1 MRTVRTTLMSFAVMS
16 GVLLSSGAAFAQN
29 NNQTVQGLDSRF
41 AELCDT
47 DKDGMVSKKEMM
59 ARVEMAWKKADPQG
73 KGMLDRAAVERFN
86 REFYGPN

>member
-1 MRTVRTTLMSFAVMS
+1 MKAIRTTLMSMAVMS
-16 GVLLSSGAAFAQN
+16 GVLLSSSAAFAQA
-29 NNQTVQGLDSRF
+29 NQTVQGLDSRF
-41 AELCDT
+41 TELCDT

-86 REFYGPN
+86 REFYGVN